1 MLIKKTNK
9 SEKKKKRKK
18 EKKKSVSHG
27 MKRLVCSFFKYKIN
41 HIFKY
46 ICCVL

>member
-18 EKKKSVSHG
+18 EKKKKCITWYEKTGV
-27 MKRLVCSFFKYKIN
+27 F
-41 HIFKY
+41 IF
-46 ICCVL
+46 